1 MNWVVDTGAQLSF
14 VPKSGFDKY
23 GKKLEKLGP
32 LCNSNRK
39 LVGAGYNTPNCVS
52 HVTVELGVEN
62 TGITEPVYIVDAAT
76 KLLLGLPL
84 KIWIN
89 SQCAENLQ
97 YHRKGTSESW
107 RCSSVYRLGQKFL
120 DKYFGWRNFGEMF
133 VFCAQNSSGT
143 TSQLPINHSQN
154 IFVIVIC
161 VPRQC
166 FLIVVQL
173 TITKNQVCAVES
185 TMSRS
190 GNNVVLS
197 ATWVGIAGI
206 EWEWRIAM
214 LLFKW
219 WWWQENWIFISQ

>member
-23 GKKLEKLGP
+23 GKKLEKLDP

-39 LVGAGYNTPNCVS
+39 LVGAGYNTLNCVS

-133 VFCAQNSSGT
+133 VFLC
-143 TSQLPINHSQN
+143 
-154 IFVIVIC
+154 
-161 VPRQC
+161 
-166 FLIVVQL
+166 
-173 TITKNQVCAVES
+173 TKFIRYYEPTPYQSFAKYFGYS
-185 TMSRS
+185 HLRS
-190 GNNVVLS
+190 ASVLS
-197 ATWVGIAGI
+197 NRRETHNNKKPSLCCGIYHEPIGQQCSIISYVSRYCRYWVGMA
-206 EWEWRIAM
+206 
-214 LLFKW
+214 
-219 WWWQENWIFISQ
+219 NCYVTV

>member
-1 MNWVVDTGAQLSF
+1 MPLQSSCLDYLWKFELIPSVLKTFSIIARELQNRDGVHLCTD
-14 VPKSGFDKY
+14 
-23 GKKLEKLGP
+23 LEKSSWTNILDDEILGKC
-32 LCNSNRK
+32 L
-39 LVGAGYNTPNCVS
+39 
-52 HVTVELGVEN
+52 
-62 TGITEPVYIVDAAT
+62 
-76 KLLLGLPL
+76 
-84 KIWIN
+84 
-89 SQCAENLQ
+89 
-97 YHRKGTSESW
+97 
-107 RCSSVYRLGQKFL
+107 F
-120 DKYFGWRNFGEMF
+120 
-133 VFCAQNSSGT
+133 FCAQNSSGT

-154 IFVIVIC
+154 ILVIVIC